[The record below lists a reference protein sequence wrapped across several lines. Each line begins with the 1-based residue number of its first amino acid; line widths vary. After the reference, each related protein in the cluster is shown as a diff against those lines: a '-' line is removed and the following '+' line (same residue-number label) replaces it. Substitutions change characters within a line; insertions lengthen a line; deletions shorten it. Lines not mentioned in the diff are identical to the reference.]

1 MLSICK
7 ETIYLVSLKNCQEV
21 EVVLHLEL
29 LLIASLLIMKIII
42 SV

>member
-1 MLSICK
+1 MLSICN
-7 ETIYLVSLKNCQEV
+7 ETISLVSQKNYQKV

-29 LLIASLLIMKIII
+29 LLIVSFLIMKIII